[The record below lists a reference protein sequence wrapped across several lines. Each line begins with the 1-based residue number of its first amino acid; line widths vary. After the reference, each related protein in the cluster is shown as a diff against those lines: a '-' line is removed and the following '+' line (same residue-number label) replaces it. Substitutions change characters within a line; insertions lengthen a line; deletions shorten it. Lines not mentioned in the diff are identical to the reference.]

1 MFRQSHGQVFI
12 FNFKDF
18 IIYIYDLESIC
29 NDPNEMKEKWQNFC
43 PEHQQSFTS
52 PKQFYQK
59 IGNPNWNEAKVCSL
73 EPTV

>member
-1 MFRQSHGQVFI
+1 MVLHH
-12 FNFKDF
+12 
-18 IIYIYDLESIC
+18 IYDLKSIC

-52 PKQFYQK
+52 PQQFYQK